1 MKIHKP
7 YKCELYWLTII
18 YKIHLIRT
26 VGIDSFERFNIM
38 QEYFSYSRYND
49 EEFWNQPCLN
59 SFPVNNMYSCSY
71 VKTISSWKFSNF
83 NSVCLVDGGGEG
95 GEREREGHGCTSKKE
110 FLGCCWNS
118 FIYREQLM
126 SGLVC

>member
-26 VGIDSFERFNIM
+26 VGIDSFERFNIYAGIF
-38 QEYFSYSRYND
+38 QLFRYND

-71 VKTISSWKFSNF
+71 IKTISSWKFSNF
-83 NSVCLVDGGGEG
+83 NSVCLVDGGG
-95 GEREREGHGCTSKKE
+95 GEREKGMVAHQKKS
-110 FLGCCWNS
+110 FLVVVETPS
-118 FIYREQLM
+118 FIENNWCQA
-126 SGLVC
+126 